1 MEKWTKDLNEQ
12 SSKED
17 SQMTK
22 KHMKRRLNNTNHWGN
37 AKQTQRDAISAARLA
52 AMKKT
57 NKQTSGKLARR

>member
-37 AKQTQRDAISAARLA
+37 AKQTQ
-52 AMKKT
+52 
-57 NKQTSGKLARR
+57 